1 MHELNIWHAL
11 LHFGQLPADAQLA
24 RFYLRLLKPV
34 SPAQHLA
41 AVDLDNDCDLRITN
55 PAYQLFA
62 ALVLHD
68 FSIMYLADAIELDAR
83 HHAIV
88 EDHRFSDDFKRDFVH
103 ELAWNTSEAGFRH
116 GTHWQRIRGRC
127 KRLQQLLDV
136 GPAPSLPTP
145 MKFCEFVYPDEVAIY
160 QPYPMWTSFGQF
172 IPEHRWA
179 DLRAAVL
186 HDYRHEQLRVPVTG
200 FGLDP

>member
-88 EDHRFSDDFKRDFVH
+88 EDHRFSDDFKRD
-103 ELAWNTSEAGFRH
+103 
-116 GTHWQRIRGRC
+116 
-127 KRLQQLLDV
+127 
-136 GPAPSLPTP
+136 
-145 MKFCEFVYPDEVAIY
+145 
-160 QPYPMWTSFGQF
+160 
-172 IPEHRWA
+172 
-179 DLRAAVL
+179 
-186 HDYRHEQLRVPVTG
+186 
-200 FGLDP
+200 